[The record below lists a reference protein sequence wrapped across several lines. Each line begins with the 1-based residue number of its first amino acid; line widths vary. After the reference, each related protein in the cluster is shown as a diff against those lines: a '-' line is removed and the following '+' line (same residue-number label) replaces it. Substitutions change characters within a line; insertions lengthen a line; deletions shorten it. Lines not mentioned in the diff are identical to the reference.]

1 MDADIGKGR
10 RPDVYTAVWV
20 GNGAALGIE
29 KEVLTARS
37 SLSTRKTTLTTS
49 AVTWG
54 CRGAQISKDEFTN
67 YSSVLENVVEAKVEL
82 DRYRQLADMKDIPKT
97 AAEDEMHRGTQPVRD

>member
-20 GNGAALGIE
+20 GNGASLGIE
-29 KEVLTARS
+29 QEVLTARS

-49 AVTWG
+49 AMTWG
-54 CRGAQISKDEFTN
+54 GRGAQI
-67 YSSVLENVVEAKVEL
+67 SVLENVVEAKVEL
-82 DRYRQLADMKDIPKT
+82 DRYRQLAGYMKDIPKT
-97 AAEDEMHRGTQPVRD
+97 AVEDEMHSGTQPFRD